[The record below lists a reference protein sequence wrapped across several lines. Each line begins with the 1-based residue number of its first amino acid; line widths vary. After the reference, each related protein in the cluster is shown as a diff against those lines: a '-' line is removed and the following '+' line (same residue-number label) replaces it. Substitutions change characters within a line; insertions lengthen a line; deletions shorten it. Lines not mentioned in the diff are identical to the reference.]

1 MEESLLDDFIDF
13 IATCIDIQEDL
24 YKKQLKLSMEISKF
38 SEKND
43 IKE

>member
-13 IATCIDIQEDL
+13 ISACVDIQEDL